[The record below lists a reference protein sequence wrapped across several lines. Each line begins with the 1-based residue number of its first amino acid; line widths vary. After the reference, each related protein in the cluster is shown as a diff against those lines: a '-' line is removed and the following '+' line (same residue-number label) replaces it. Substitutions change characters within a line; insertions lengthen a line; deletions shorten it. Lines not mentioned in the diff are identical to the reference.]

1 MWKFISAVDSLFLNR
16 SLSLH
21 ATPTFSH
28 GPKSASAPL
37 RIFRLRESAAE
48 LLSSFR
54 TQKSIRSLFHFFS
67 CSSTFNSSGSLKV
80 HIAKRHITCAETI
93 KVILIYDTFVCSRC
107 RAVKAQLKKILLQGI
122 NPATRQAL
130 KAQKFPRSDTEVELG
145 EDARE
150 SSVLTIKSA
159 KERKI
164 SEEIAEAVQ

>member
-16 SLSLH
+16 SLSLR
-21 ATPTFSH
+21 APPTLSH

-48 LLSSFR
+48 LLSSSFR

-122 NPATRQAL
+122 NLATRQAL
-130 KAQKFPRSDTEVELG
+130 KAQKFPPS
-145 EDARE
+145 
-150 SSVLTIKSA
+150 
-159 KERKI
+159 
-164 SEEIAEAVQ
+164 